1 MALTENPLGGTAI
14 TIGAVIATPK
24 ITVLVGLPDV
34 GSTAAGAV
42 NEFKAFTAAIVKAT
56 GLADVFKKPQ

>member
-1 MALTENPLGGTAI
+1 MADIENPLGGTAI
-14 TIGAVIATPK
+14 TIGEVIATPK
-24 ITVLVGLPDV
+24 ITVLVGLPAV

-42 NEFKAFTAAIVKAT
+42 NEFKAFASAIVKAI